1 MARSLMPF
9 SRHLPMSRGGD
20 DMDPF
25 DAFRRE
31 MNRLFDDA
39 FRGFGVPSPLAGGFR
54 QMPMMSSPKID
65 VSESDKELRVCAEL
79 PGVKPD
85 DVEVMLE
92 NDTLLIRGEMKEEHE
107 DRGEDRNYHVR
118 ERMQGVFSRALPLH
132 FKADPGQVHASFRDG
147 VLTITIPKPPEAQQK
162 QQRIRI
168 QSEPGGAGG
177 SAQSGAAGPQTG
189 RTAAGSA
196 SSASRPASETR
207 EREKQPE
214 TAGE

>member
-1 MARSLMPF
+1 MW
-9 SRHLPMSRGGD
+9 RGGE

-25 DAFRRE
+25 EGFRRE

-39 FRGFGVPSPLAGGFR
+39 FRGFGLPSRLAGDFR

-79 PGVKPD
+79 PGVKQD
-85 DVEVMLE
+85 DIEVMLE

-107 DRGEDRNYHVR
+107 DQDKDRNYHVR
-118 ERMQGVFSRALPLH
+118 ERMHGAFSRALPLH
-132 FKADPGQVHASFRDG
+132 FKAEPGQVRASFRDG

-162 QQRIRI
+162 QQRIRVE
-168 QSEPGGAGG
+168 SEAG
-177 SAQSGAAGPQTG
+177 SAGARPQSSTAGPQTG
-189 RTAAGSA
+189 RSTAGTA
-196 SSASRPASETR
+196 SSPASRPGSETS

-214 TAGE
+214 TAAE